1 MSVFLFGLCAL
12 CGYCEAYDDC
22 SKFIIVVGKAS
33 EMDKKDLT
41 MPRYRFR
48 CVLDITPEDL
58 HKMGAKAVGLDIDN
72 TLAPDGTFNFV
83 EGVHEWIDK
92 IQKAGFPITVISNG
106 TFIRVIPISKYL
118 GNLPYVHLSCKPFS
132 CGLKKAA
139 KRMGVDISELAMI
152 GDQLFSDIKAAN
164 RCGAI
169 PVRVDPLPAKSLY
182 PHYYKWKEKREEPI
196 LREFEKNHGYGVEG
210 ND

>member
-1 MSVFLFGLCAL
+1 
-12 CGYCEAYDDC
+12 
-22 SKFIIVVGKAS
+22 
-33 EMDKKDLT
+33 MDKKDLT

-118 GNLPYVHLSCKPFS
+118 GNLPYVHLSCKPLS

-139 KRMGVDISELAMI
+139 KRMGVEISELAMI

-164 RCGAI
+164 RCDAI

-196 LREFEKNHGYGVEG
+196 LREFEKNHGYGVEE

>member
-1 MSVFLFGLCAL
+1 MSVLLFGLCAL
-12 CGYCEAYDDC
+12 CGYGKAYVDC
-22 SKFIIVVGKAS
+22 SKFITVVGKAS

-106 TFIRVIPISKYL
+106 TFIRVIPISRYL

>member
-1 MSVFLFGLCAL
+1 
-12 CGYCEAYDDC
+12 
-22 SKFIIVVGKAS
+22 
-33 EMDKKDLT
+33 
-41 MPRYRFR
+41 
-48 CVLDITPEDL
+48 
-58 HKMGAKAVGLDIDN
+58 MGAKAVGLDIDN

-139 KRMGVDISELAMI
+139 IFDW
-152 GDQLFSDIKAAN
+152 AAKTPN
-164 RCGAI
+164 RA
-169 PVRVDPLPAKSLY
+169 
-182 PHYYKWKEKREEPI
+182 
-196 LREFEKNHGYGVEG
+196 
-210 ND
+210 